1 MSAITKTA
9 HFSPEQI
16 SLLKSHLM
24 ASGKDAPP
32 PSDAD
37 LQLYG
42 MVCQRLELDPFSKQI
57 YAIQR
62 KGKWTFQISIDGL
75 RAIADRTGQYAG
87 SDEPLFDE
95 GLTQFEAE
103 QKGRAVPSVC
113 KVTVYKIVQGHKCSF
128 VGIAKYSEFAQ
139 SFYDA
144 KSGQQ
149 KAGEMWGKMPYT
161 MLSKCAES
169 QALRKAFPQ
178 VVQVERDANAQVIDT
193 ETIAEDWRTAAAN
206 WALSQGLDPETAYD
220 VAEVSTSK
228 QNFMDRVKPLIEK
241 VKVIAEIP
249 KPAN

>member
-95 GLTQFEAE
+95 GITQFDAE
-103 QKGRAVPSVC
+103 QKGRPVPSVC
-113 KVTVYKIVQGHKCSF
+113 KVTVYKIVHGHKCSF

-139 SFYDA
+139 TYNGKPS
-144 KSGQQ
+144 
-149 KAGEMWGKMPYT
+149 EMWGKMPYT

-206 WALSQGLDPETAYD
+206 WALSQGLDTETAYD

>member
-1 MSAITKTA
+1 MSALTKTT
-9 HFSPEQI
+9 HFSPDQI
-16 SLLKSHLM
+16 SLIKSHLM
-24 ASGKDAPP
+24 SSGKDAAA

-95 GLTQFEAE
+95 GITQFEAE
-103 QKGRAVPSVC
+103 QKGRPVPSVC

-139 SFYDA
+139 SFNG
-144 KSGQQ
+144 KPS
-149 KAGEMWGKMPYT
+149 EMWGKMPYT

-178 VVQVERDANAQVIDT
+178 VAQVEREASTTQVI
-193 ETIAEDWRTAAAN
+193 EAQTIEDDWRTAGAN
-206 WALSQGLDPETAYD
+206 WAIGQGLDPETAYD
-220 VAEVSTSK
+220 ISQVATTK
-228 QNFMDRVKPLIEK
+228 QNLMERVKTI
-241 VKVIAEIP
+241 VN
-249 KPAN
+249 KPQLAN

>member
-1 MSAITKTA
+1 MSALTKTT
-9 HFSPEQI
+9 HFSPDQVA
-16 SLLKSHLM
+16 LLKSHLM
-24 ASGKDAPP
+24 ASGKDAPA

-62 KGKWTFQISIDGL
+62 KGRWTFQISIDGL

-95 GLTQFEAE
+95 GITQFDAE

-113 KVTVYKIVQGHKCSF
+113 KVTVYKIVHGHKCAF

-139 SFYDA
+139 SFNG
-144 KSGQQ
+144 KPS
-149 KAGEMWGKMPYT
+149 EMWGKMPYT

-178 VVQVERDANAQVIDT
+178 VAQVERDANTTQVI
-193 ETIAEDWRTAAAN
+193 EAQTIEEDWRTAGAN
-206 WALSQGLDPETAYD
+206 WAIAQGIDTQTAYD
-220 VAEVSTSK
+220 ISQAATSK
-228 QNFMDRVKPLIEK
+228 PNLMERYKVELSKPKLT
-241 VKVIAEIP
+241 
-249 KPAN
+249 N

>member
-1 MSAITKTA
+1 MSALTKAT

-16 SLLKSHLM
+16 TLIKTHLM
-24 ASGKDAPP
+24 ASGKDSPP

-95 GLTQFEAE
+95 GLTQFECEAA
-103 QKGRAVPSVC
+103 GRAIPTVC

-128 VGIAKYSEFAQ
+128 VGVAKYSEYVQA
-139 SFYDA
+139 YN
-144 KSGQQ
+144 G
-149 KAGEMWGKMPYT
+149 KASEMWAKMPYT
-161 MLSKCAES
+161 MMAKCAES

-178 VVQVERDANAQVIDT
+178 VTQVEQQASAVQSVEV
-193 ETIAEDWRTAAAN
+193 ETVDDWRVNGAN
-206 WALSQGLDPETAYD
+206 WAIEQGLDPQTAHD
-220 VAEVSTSK
+220 ISQVATSK
-228 QNFMDRVKPLIEK
+228 QNLLERVKSALNTEQ
-241 VKVIAEIP
+241 P
-249 KPAN
+249 KALPTN

>member
-1 MSAITKTA
+1 MTAITKTA
-9 HFSPEQI
+9 HFSPEQV

-42 MVCQRLELDPFSKQI
+42 MVCQRLKLDPFSKQI

-87 SDEPLFDE
+87 SEEPLFDE

-103 QKGRAVPSVC
+103 QKGRPVPSVC
-113 KVTVYKIVQGHKCSF
+113 KVTVYKIVQGHKCAF
-128 VGIAKYSEFAQ
+128 VGIAKYSEFSQ
-139 SFYDA
+139 SYNG
-144 KSGQQ
+144 KPS
-149 KAGEMWGKMPYT
+149 EMWGKMPYT

-178 VVQVERDANAQVIDT
+178 CQQIEQYATVETVEAVEAEIDQPALRP
-193 ETIAEDWRTAAAN
+193 IEDWRLAGQN
-206 WALSQGLDPETAYD
+206 WALEQGLDLKTAHEISEI
-220 VAEVSTSK
+220 ATSK
-228 QNFMDRVKPLIEK
+228 QNLMERVKVALEK
-241 VKVIAEIP
+241 PQPGNA
-249 KPAN
+249 